1 VPHTCYNVT
10 TIKISEKSNLSR
22 PFSENIVLR
31 IQDPMINL
39 MLAFSSMIIWWLSVI
54 IIAGRCNSLQKKE
67 RTKGV
72 VDGFCGIICEK
83 CSQEGLCFMID

>member
-1 VPHTCYNVT
+1 
-10 TIKISEKSNLSR
+10 
-22 PFSENIVLR
+22 
-31 IQDPMINL
+31 
-39 MLAFSSMIIWWLSVI
+39 MLAFSSMIIWWLCVI